1 MLSTIEV
8 WSMHA
13 PRTEIRSKAEAIAE
27 TGERYHKILL
37 TPEQVYIEWL
47 YLWFWYHSE
56 TFDVGRPA

>member
-1 MLSTIEV
+1 
-8 WSMHA
+8 MHA

-56 TFDVGRPA
+56 TFHVGRPA